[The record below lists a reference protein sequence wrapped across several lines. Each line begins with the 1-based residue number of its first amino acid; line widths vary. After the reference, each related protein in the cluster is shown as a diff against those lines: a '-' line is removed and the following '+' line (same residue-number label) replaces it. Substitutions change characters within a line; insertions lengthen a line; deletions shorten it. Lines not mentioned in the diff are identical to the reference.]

1 MKAQDEYTEEDRLY
15 GAWLA
20 LRGQINKIDYGQSV
34 EDYAG
39 QRRDLYCSAARN
51 SSACCAINP
60 TRRAFQWWKRNFRIA
75 RRVPPGYPS

>member
-34 EDYAG
+34 EDYPG
-39 QRRDLYCSAARN
+39 QRRDLYCQMEELESKYRLN
-51 SSACCAINP
+51 TGESI
-60 TRRAFQWWKRNFRIA
+60 KK
-75 RRVPPGYPS
+75 G